1 MTQLGKEKDSPTH
14 REWYSSPLSSFSPLN
29 NVSKQ
34 YMRLSG
40 LKRGGFHSWVTEYVS
55 CIFIKRLQGSGQ
67 ERFSSALGFAS
78 LKELWCMTE
87 GDGEARVPPSPRTW
101 EQQPELAPHAL
112 RDALQHQ
119 LPSFFCA
126 VHADPLPI
134 LSKVNLPGLLFQK
147 LLGLKGIMTHD
158 DIPKDFEDGERS
170 HGKCE
175 HCPLRAELSSGQNSW
190 EGRTQTFW
198 PPALIGPIYHV
209 LRSCHDAFWP
219 RVRILLP
226 WDRSAECRW

>member
-1 MTQLGKEKDSPTH
+1 
-14 REWYSSPLSSFSPLN
+14 
-29 NVSKQ
+29 
-34 YMRLSG
+34 MRLSG
-40 LKRGGFHSWVTEYVS
+40 LKRGGFDSRIAEYEP
-55 CIFIKRLQGSGQ
+55 CIFMKGLQRSGQ
-67 ERFSSALGFAS
+67 EMHGGLH
-78 LKELWCMTE
+78 LWKNSDAWQRAKGRT
-87 GDGEARVPPSPRTW
+87 GVPPSPRTW
-101 EQQPELAPHAL
+101 QQQPELAPHAL

-175 HCPLRAELSSGQNSW
+175 HCPLWMERSSGQNSW

-198 PPALIGPIYHV
+198 PPSLVGPIYHI
-209 LRSCHDAFWP
+209 LRSCHDTFWP
-219 RVRILLP
+219 WIRILLP
-226 WDRSAECRW
+226 WDGSAECRW